1 MHSVSAD
8 FLLYTNKNT
17 ALLLSA
23 DRTLWLPDHEILV
36 ISDLHIGKAQHFRK
50 HGIPLPLE
58 AANKNFEL
66 FKIVV
71 LKRKPKKIIFLGDL
85 FHSRL
90 NSEWLQFVH
99 VILALREALDFDIV
113 LTIGNHDILSPQDY
127 QEISAHCVPFFEVG
141 DLFFIHEPPD
151 IVNETDKL
159 TICGHLHPGVTIKG
173 KARSK
178 VKLPC
183 FGLQNHCLIMPSF
196 GNLTGSMNVNWPE
209 DSRTWAIIGD
219 SMIKEVGKESRH

>member
-1 MHSVSAD
+1 MSAD

-66 FKIVV
+66 FKIAV

-113 LTIGNHDILSPQDY
+113 LTIGNHDILSPRIIKKFQH
-127 QEISAHCVPFFEVG
+127 IAFPSLRWATFFY
-141 DLFFIHEPPD
+141 P
-151 IVNETDKL
+151 
-159 TICGHLHPGVTIKG
+159 
-173 KARSK
+173 
-178 VKLPC
+178 
-183 FGLQNHCLIMPSF
+183 
-196 GNLTGSMNVNWPE
+196 
-209 DSRTWAIIGD
+209 
-219 SMIKEVGKESRH
+219 